1 MVQPSSPPNPG
12 RRKFL
17 SYATSFL
24 GLIGTAFVAVPFL
37 SAFKPSARAEAAG
50 APVQVDISTIN
61 TGEMMIVE
69 WRGKPVFVVKISDD
83 SIKLLSQVDAKLAD
97 PSLETPFQPEYAKN
111 EFRSRKEGIAVITGV
126 CSHLG
131 CSPKYYPEPGS
142 TDFDPDWQGGFFCPC
157 HGSKF
162 DLLGRVYAGVPAPT
176 NLEIPPYQYLTD
188 SLIRI
193 GIDQKNT

>member
-17 SYATSFL
+17 ANFTGFL
-24 GLIGTAFVAVPFL
+24 GAIGAFFVAIPFL

-50 APVQVDISTIN
+50 APVQVDISSIN
-61 TGEMMIVE
+61 PGEMMIVE
-69 WRGKPVFVVKISDD
+69 WRGKPVFVVKLESNAVKLISQNLDR
-83 SIKLLSQVDAKLAD
+83 LAD
-97 PSLETPFQPEYAKN
+97 PKMESPAQPEYAKN
-111 EFRSRKEGIAVITGV
+111 EIRSRKEGLAIITGV
-126 CSHLG
+126 CTHLG
-131 CSPKYYPEPGS
+131 CSPKYYPDAGS

-176 NLEIPPYQYLTD
+176 NMEVPPHYFAKD
-188 SLIRI
+188 NILII
-193 GIDQKNT
+193 GSDGVA

>member
-1 MVQPSSPPNPG
+1 MVHPSSPPNPG

-131 CSPKYYPEPGS
+131 CAPKYYPEPGS

-176 NLEIPPYQYLTD
+176 NMEVPPHYFAKD
-188 SLIRI
+188 NILII
-193 GIDQKNT
+193 GSDGVA

>member
-1 MVQPSSPPNPG
+1 MVQPISPPNPG

-24 GLIGTAFVAVPFL
+24 GLIGAAFVAVPFL

-50 APVQVDISTIN
+50 APVQVDISSIGS
-61 TGEMMIVE
+61 GEMRVVE
-69 WRGKPVFVVKISDD
+69 WRGKPVFVGKISDN
-83 SIKLLSQVDAKLAD
+83 SIKLLSQVDPKLAD
-97 PSLETPFQPEYAKN
+97 PLLETPFQPEYAKN

-131 CSPKYYPEPGS
+131 CSPKYYPEAGS

-176 NLEIPPYQYLTD
+176 NMEVPPHYFSKENILV
-188 SLIRI
+188 I
-193 GIDQKNT
+193 GSDGVS

>member
-1 MVQPSSPPNPG
+1 MVQPISPPNPG

-24 GLIGTAFVAVPFL
+24 GLIGAAFVAVPFL

-50 APVQVDISTIN
+50 APVQVDISNIGS
-61 TGEMMIVE
+61 GEMMVVE
-69 WRGKPVFVVKISDD
+69 WRGKPVFVVKISDN
-83 SIKLLSQVDAKLAD
+83 SIKLLSQVDPKLAD
-97 PSLETPFQPEYAKN
+97 PLLETPFQPEYAKN

-131 CSPKYYPEPGS
+131 CSPKYYPEAGS

-176 NLEIPPYQYLTD
+176 NM
-188 SLIRI
+188 
-193 GIDQKNT
+193 

>member
-1 MVQPSSPPNPG
+1 MVQPISPPNPG

-24 GLIGTAFVAVPFL
+24 GLIGAAFVAVPFL

-50 APVQVDISTIN
+50 APVQVDISTIGS
-61 TGEMMIVE
+61 GEMMVVE
-69 WRGKPVFVVKISDD
+69 WRGKPVFVVKISDN
-83 SIKLLSQVDAKLAD
+83 SIKLLSQVDPKLAD
-97 PSLETPFQPEYAKN
+97 PLLETPFQPEYAKN

-131 CSPKYYPEPGS
+131 CSPKYYPEAGS

-176 NLEIPPYQYLTD
+176 NMEAVSYTHLTLPTTPYV
-188 SLIRI
+188 
-193 GIDQKNT
+193 